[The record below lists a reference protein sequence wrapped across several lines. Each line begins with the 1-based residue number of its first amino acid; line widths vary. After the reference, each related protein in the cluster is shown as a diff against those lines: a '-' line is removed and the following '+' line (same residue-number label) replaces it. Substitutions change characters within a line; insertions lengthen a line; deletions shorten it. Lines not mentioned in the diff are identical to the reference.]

1 MDELLQTK
9 SIISDKEHVR
19 YFSSVSPP
27 DEFGVIEIVLRFE
40 SHGIMSQ
47 HFKALKPGDRMEFQG
62 SLWTDKTNIKLLY
75 FSENYND
82 ILYKEELDKYRE
94 QDSRLQVVYTLGEAP
109 EEWEGEEGFISSQ
122 MLDKHVAKPNME
134 KHKIVMCGG
143 PAMIISYLYSLRSLN
158 YPSDFIF
165 IYGQFGTEQ
174 VKTVYGRNVKL
185 STHRCDN
192 VL

>member
-1 MDELLQTK
+1 MEVKAMINMDELLQTK
-9 SIISDKEHVR
+9 SIISGKEHVR

-47 HFKALKPGDRMEFQG
+47 HFKALKPVHAEPTARIDSAGLRRRNHTQYAACPLILKN
-62 SLWTDKTNIKLLY
+62 SADKTNIKLLY

-134 KHKIVMCGG
+134 KHKVIV
-143 PAMIISYLYSLRSLN
+143 S
-158 YPSDFIF
+158 
-165 IYGQFGTEQ
+165 
-174 VKTVYGRNVKL
+174 
-185 STHRCDN
+185 
-192 VL
+192 